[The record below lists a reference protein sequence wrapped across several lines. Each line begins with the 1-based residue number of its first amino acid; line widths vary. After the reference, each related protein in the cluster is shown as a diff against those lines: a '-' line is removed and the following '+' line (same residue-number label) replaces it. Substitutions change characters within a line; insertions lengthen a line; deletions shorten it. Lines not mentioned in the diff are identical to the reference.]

1 MINPL
6 EKLFEELCNAFKD
19 LIKKNIKFKGKLKG
33 IEAKLEALKPVIQDM
48 LQSNEVLDRSSN
60 ELKGLT
66 EVIESGIELIV
77 KCSKS
82 RVWELFKK
90 YKYANKLIE
99 WEESLGSKFDIL
111 KVQTSRD
118 VKDIARE
125 VKETGVVVQDTARE
139 VKETA
144 VVVQDTER
152 EVKETG
158 VVVQDTARE
167 VKGTGVV
174 LQDTAREVKEIA
186 ATLKNVEAS
195 VENILIVIQNQPG
208 ESKAWMTT
216 EVPELPGN
224 TVGLDTHVK
233 ELNMKLVKDGGS
245 MLVITA
251 PGGSGK
257 TTLAKMLYHDDQ
269 VKDGAFSTKWHD
281 MELPVAEVLV
291 LNFQTKN
298 YALPQFVEK
307 MVKLKVLVVT
317 NYGIV
322 PSELTN
328 FEILC
333 ASSYL
338 KRMKLER
345 ISIPSIAK
353 HPMQLNGLQKISL
366 FMV

>member
-269 VKDGAFSTKWHD
+269 VKDKFTKKIFITVSKKSNYIVVKKLCQELGSQESEVPNEDNAFSWLKEFLKETAQEPLLLLLDDVWSESKSLLEKLN
-281 MELPVAEVLV
+281 ELCV
-291 LNFQTKN
+291 Q
-298 YALPQFVEK
+298 
-307 MVKLKVLVVT
+307 
-317 NYGIV
+317 
-322 PSELTN
+322 
-328 FEILC
+328 
-333 ASSYL
+333 
-338 KRMKLER
+338 
-345 ISIPSIAK
+345 
-353 HPMQLNGLQKISL
+353 
-366 FMV
+366 